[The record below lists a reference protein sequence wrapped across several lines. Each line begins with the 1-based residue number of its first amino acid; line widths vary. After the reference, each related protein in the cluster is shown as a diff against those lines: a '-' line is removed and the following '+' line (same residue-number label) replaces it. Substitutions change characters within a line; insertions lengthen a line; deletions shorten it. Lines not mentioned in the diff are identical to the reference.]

1 MSPTLL
7 ITQPTRVRRLFLLVL
22 AIDLVVFLALF
33 ATYIYLR
40 VHAPFWPKAFH
51 FPSGLMTAS
60 MTLFALAA
68 SFVMVV
74 ALHFHEKQDWLLASR
89 MVALAIAC
97 WFTYG
102 VLAAMEWLRL
112 IIVDHVWLSGNPW
125 GLPQFGQT
133 YFSLTAFQFLHV
145 FAGTFYLALVASRI
159 RRHDLAM
166 TAMFV
171 HFTNAMWLVLFPAL
185 VLSAIDL
192 QGL

>member
-7 ITQPTRVRRLFLLVL
+7 LTQPTRQRRLFVLLL
-22 AIDLVVFLALF
+22 SADFVVFLALF
-33 ATYIYLR
+33 AAYIYLR

-51 FPSGLMTAS
+51 FPSGLMTMS
-60 MTLFALAA
+60 MTMFALAA
-68 SFVMVV
+68 SFLMVV
-74 ALHFHEKQDWLLASR
+74 ALHFGEKQDWLLASR

-112 IIVDHVWLSGNPW
+112 IVVDHVWLSANPW

-145 FAGTFYLALVASRI
+145 FIGTFYLASVAARV
-159 RRHDLAM
+159 RRHDLAIA
-166 TAMFV
+166 AMFV
-171 HFTNAMWLVLFPAL
+171 HFCNFLWLILFPAL